1 LSVAFTKE
9 DSAETASEILL
20 PDRPVS
26 PHPNLVTEAGLKALE
41 FQLRQA
47 REAYE
52 TAQKI
57 EDVNERRRQAATPL
71 RDARYFAARVRTAQV
86 IPNPT
91 STDTVAFGS
100 TVTFRR
106 DDGRVQKYRI
116 VGEDEADPKA
126 GSISFVSP
134 VAKSLMGKA
143 VGDVVGA
150 SGQELEICD
159 LVVPPHQTECLKR
172 ATNGLMHCSKLFN
185 QTHCREVKRCAFS
198 APRCAQSLDRIVV
211 LARWNCER

>member
-9 DSAETASEILL
+9 ESAETASETLL

-26 PHPNLVTEAGLKALE
+26 PHPNLVTETGLKVLE
-41 FQLRQA
+41 AQLHQA
-47 REAYE
+47 RDAYE

-57 EDVNERRRQAATPL
+57 EDVNERRRQAATSL

-86 IPNPT
+86 ITDPR

-116 VGEDEADPKA
+116 VGEDEADPKS
-126 GSISFVSP
+126 GSISFMSP
-134 VAKSLMGKA
+134 VATLLMGKA
-143 VGDVVGA
+143 VGDVVGT
-150 SGQELEICD
+150 SEQELEI
-159 LVVPPHQTECLKR
+159 V
-172 ATNGLMHCSKLFN
+172 SI
-185 QTHCREVKRCAFS
+185 S
-198 APRCAQSLDRIVV
+198 
-211 LARWNCER
+211 